1 MTAEVFLYPR
11 LDSKSLRNLDK
22 YKAASPRV
30 RVRLCKQSIIQVKR
44 EVLAEQLLI
53 VLTQRKELRI

>member
-1 MTAEVFLYPR
+1 MTTEVFLYPR
-11 LDSKSLRNLDK
+11 LDSRSVRNLDK

-44 EVLAEQLLI
+44 EVLGTTSSSKYSLS
-53 VLTQRKELRI
+53 VRS